1 LRTDDQTGITRVSP
15 SDGLDA
21 ESEVAADATALPS
34 EVRLKLN
41 CECDSPDC
49 REIVS
54 VSAATYE
61 ALRGANHPVLAPGH
75 RLGRAEQARRR
86 AAATEEETRA
96 VTSQAVQQQ
105 RRARRNIVAA
115 RLECPGGV
123 LVVDDSEVFQQVG
136 ASLVSEAHGLRL
148 VGVAACGEEA
158 IQLLPEL
165 KPDLVLL
172 DVHMPGLGGL
182 ETARIIRRE
191 SPTTVVILV
200 SADPGSVAADAP
212 STGAAAFLSKSDLTP
227 RTLDELWLEH
237 LPRV

>member
-1 LRTDDQTGITRVSP
+1 VSP

-21 ESEVAADATALPS
+21 ETDDASEATAGPN
-34 EVRLKLN
+34 EVRLQLN
-41 CECDSPDC
+41 CECDSSDC
-49 REIVS
+49 QEIVS

-61 ALRGANHPVLAPGH
+61 ALRRADHPVLAPGH
-75 RLGRAEQARRR
+75 PLGRADEARRST
-86 AAATEEETRA
+86 AASEEEARA

-105 RRARRNIVAA
+105 RRARRNNAA
-115 RLECPGGV
+115 AHLERPARV

-136 ASLVSEAHGLRL
+136 ASLVSEAQDLRL
-148 VGVAACGEEA
+148 VGVAASGEEA

-182 ETARIIRRE
+182 ETARIIRRD

-200 SADPGSVAADAP
+200 SADPGSVPADAP

-227 RTLDELWLEH
+227 RTLEELWLDH
-237 LPRV
+237 LTRV